1 MVFQSFGR
9 NLGTAKYSSCG
20 RGSFQSHLQNVENQR
35 FVALYRTLW
44 PIVYARCRR
53 LLSAGPLAEDAAQ
66 EIFLKVMQ
74 HLERL
79 PPGEDT
85 SRWIQRVTSN
95 YCFNYLRNQKRRW
108 DARLELERAPPPF
121 TDGVADRD
129 LVRRVI
135 ASVPED
141 VGLIGWLNHVDE
153 LDQQDIADRLNI
165 SRRTVV
171 ARLSTF
177 NTRAR
182 RVLRSL

>member
-1 MVFQSFGR
+1 MVFEDFGR
-9 NLGTAKYSSCG
+9 NLGTAKYSSCD
-20 RGSFQSHLQNVENQR
+20 RGGFHSQLRTVEDQR
-35 FVALYRTLW
+35 FATLYRTLW

-53 LLSAGPLAEDAAQ
+53 LLSAAPLAEDAAQ

-79 PPGEDT
+79 PPGEET
-85 SRWIQRVTSN
+85 SRWIHRVTSN

-108 DARLELERAPPPF
+108 DARLELEREPPAF
-121 TDGVADRD
+121 TDNVADRD

-135 ASVPED
+135 ASVPDD

-171 ARLSTF
+171 TRLSTF
-177 NTRAR
+177 NLRAR